1 GTAPGVLTGLPAP
14 DAIFAGGDGREVA
27 RTLEAAWEALR
38 PGGRMAV
45 HVATIENLSSTYAVL
60 RRVAG
65 HVEALLVNVARGVE
79 QLESLRFESL
89 NPTFLLTV
97 GKGIG

>member
-1 GTAPGVLTGLPAP
+1 MV
-14 DAIFAGGDGREVA
+14 
-27 RTLEAAWEALR
+27 
-38 PGGRMAV
+38 V
-45 HVATIENLSSTYAVL
+45 HVATIENLSGTYAVL

-65 HVEALLVNVARGVE
+65 QVEALLVQVARGVE

-97 GKGIG
+97 GKAAG